1 MGLFGAGDPP
11 CPAGSICS
19 GQSKTP
25 VGRTYRTVK
34 KPKPGGGTETVT
46 QAVNTGTDIYHAS
59 ASKVNTDGTVTTD
72 VYIIKNG
79 QWKKAATTTDGGKS
93 YTYDDDVAGAGLK
106 KELNNPDG
114 AIHKNVDANINK
126 AADSAGVTKDIKDN
140 MVDGNGNTAN
150 DADEPAKDG
159 EGDADTPTAPK
170 KPGSD
175 VQQRTEYEQVLR
187 YPIDINTE
195 TQDFLKIMMVE
206 YEPRG
211 LTPGGGGLGIAP
223 RGNLELTLSDDTAG
237 GREILSNIYLPIP
250 NGIADSNGVDWGTD
264 EINAAEAI
272 GTDLLGKLIQGGDVA
287 GSATAAKEGVQ
298 GNAEGVKDAAA
309 AAITQSIT
317 GVNKLARESGVVL
330 NNNLELLFKGPS
342 LRDFSFNFNLSA
354 RSTDE
359 GNSIMKIIR
368 TLKQGMSAKKSDGFL
383 FIKSPHT
390 FFLGYY
396 KGDKIHP
403 YLNRFKECALTNLSI
418 NYAPA
423 QYSTYVDGVIT
434 NYQVTMSFKELEPV
448 FDDDYGNDYENI
460 GF

>member
-19 GQSKTP
+19 GQSKTS

-34 KPKPGGGTETVT
+34 KPKKGGGTEEVT

-79 QWKKAATTTDGGKS
+79 SWQKAATTTDGGKS
-93 YTYDDDVAGAGLK
+93 YTYDDDAAGAGLK
-106 KELNNPDG
+106 NELNNPDG

-126 AADSAGVTKDIKDN
+126 AADNAGVTKDIKDN

-150 DADEPAKDG
+150 DADDG
-159 EGDADTPTAPK
+159 ADDGGDNDAPTAPA

-175 VQQRTEYEQVLR
+175 PQQRLDYGRGEPLR
-187 YPIDINTE
+187 YPVDLATT
-195 TQDFLKIMMVE
+195 TQDFMKIMMVE
-206 YEPRG
+206 YQPRG
-211 LTPGGGGLGIAP
+211 LNFQGGLGIP
-223 RGNLELTLSDDTAG
+223 SRGNLETILSDTTAG
-237 GREILSNIYLPIP
+237 GRNILKNIYLPIP
-250 NGIADSNGVDWGTD
+250 NGIQDSNGVDWD
-264 EINAAEAI
+264 ADRIDVVQAL
-272 GTDLLGKLIQGGDVA
+272 GTDLVGELIQGGDVA
-287 GSATAAKEGVQ
+287 GTAGAAADAVEK
-298 GNAEGVKDAAA
+298 NADGVKEAAA
-309 AAITQSIT
+309 AKITESIT
-317 GVNKLARESGVVL
+317 GVNKLARETGAVL
-330 NNNLELLFKGPS
+330 NNNLELLFKGPQ
-342 LRDFSFNFNLSA
+342 LRDFSFTFNMSA
-354 RSTDE
+354 RSAVE
-359 GNSIMKIIR
+359 GQTIMQIIR

-396 KGDKIHP
+396 KGTELHP
-403 YLNRFKECALTNLSI
+403 YINRFKECALTNLAV

-423 QYSTYVDGVIT
+423 QYSTYVDGVMT
-434 NYQVTMSFKELEPV
+434 NYQVTMTFKELEPV
-448 FDDDYGNDYENI
+448 FDDDYGDDYTNI